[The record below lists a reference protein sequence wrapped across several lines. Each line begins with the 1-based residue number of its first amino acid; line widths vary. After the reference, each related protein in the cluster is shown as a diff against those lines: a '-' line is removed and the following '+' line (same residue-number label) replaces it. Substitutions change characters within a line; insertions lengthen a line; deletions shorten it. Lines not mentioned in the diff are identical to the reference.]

1 MTRARTLALLTLI
14 TLVGCQSYSRPR
26 DARLKPRPD
35 LPDADGRRLP
45 IPEQEKRGRDRYA
58 IPEDDYRVAPKAF
71 VDRPSPTGR

>member
-1 MTRARTLALLTLI
+1 MTRARTLALLAL
-14 TLVGCQSYSRPR
+14 LAAGCRNYDRPR

-58 IPEDDYRVAPKAF
+58 IPEDDLRSGPKAF

>member
-1 MTRARTLALLTLI
+1 MTRARTLALLAL
-14 TLVGCQSYSRPR
+14 LSAGCQNFDRPR

-45 IPEQEKRGRDRYA
+45 IGEQQKRGRDRYA
-58 IPEDDYRVAPKAF
+58 IPEDDFRSGPRAF